1 MKFFFTLILFG
12 FLTSCS
18 TTRKEPVVVMDEAY
32 LNCEAILSKFID
44 IFECIKS
51 DDSTKNLKT
60 DEVDLLF
67 LKGEQL
73 EEKINEGQLSSV
85 DAKFEWIATELNR
98 LSDWL
103 SRFRLKEFMARVR
116 QVHGDSVRT
125 VELRCPPTCWRFR
138 TSCARSPGLKP
149 QARDQGGVPVRNE

>member
-1 MKFFFTLILFG
+1 
-12 FLTSCS
+12 
-18 TTRKEPVVVMDEAY
+18 MDEAY
-32 LNCEAILSKFID
+32 LNCEAIHNEFID

-85 DAKFEWIATELNR
+85 DAKFEWKKLVFDIKQQLAE
-98 LSDWL
+98 
-103 SRFRLKEFMARVR
+103 SRYIRM
-116 QVHGDSVRT
+116 
-125 VELRCPPTCWRFR
+125 
-138 TSCARSPGLKP
+138 
-149 QARDQGGVPVRNE
+149 NESLYRYNYRRWY

>member
-1 MKFFFTLILFG
+1 MKFFLSIILFG

-18 TTRKEPVVVMDEAY
+18 STYKEPVVVMDEAY
-32 LNCEAILSKFID
+32 LNCEAIHSEFID

-51 DDSTKNLKT
+51 DDSTKKLKT

-85 DAKFEWIATELNR
+85 DAKFEWKKLVFDIKQQLAE
-98 LSDWL
+98 
-103 SRFRLKEFMARVR
+103 SRYIRM
-116 QVHGDSVRT
+116 
-125 VELRCPPTCWRFR
+125 
-138 TSCARSPGLKP
+138 
-149 QARDQGGVPVRNE
+149 NESLYRYNYRRWY

>member
-18 TTRKEPVVVMDEAY
+18 TARNEPVDVMDEAY
-32 LNCEAILSKFID
+32 LNCETIHSEFID

-60 DEVDLLF
+60 DEVNLLF

-73 EEKINEGQLSSV
+73 EEKINKGQLSSV
-85 DAKFEWIATELNR
+85 DAKFEWKKLVFDIKQKLA
-98 LSDWL
+98 
-103 SRFRLKEFMARVR
+103 
-116 QVHGDSVRT
+116 
-125 VELRCPPTCWRFR
+125 ELRYIRM
-138 TSCARSPGLKP
+138 
-149 QARDQGGVPVRNE
+149 NESIYRYNYRRWY

>member
-1 MKFFFTLILFG
+1 MKFFLSIILFG

-18 TTRKEPVVVMDEAY
+18 SVHKEPVVLMDEAY
-32 LNCEAILSKFID
+32 LNCEVIHSEFID

-85 DAKFEWIATELNR
+85 DAKFEWKKLVFDIKQQLAE
-98 LSDWL
+98 
-103 SRFRLKEFMARVR
+103 SRYIRM
-116 QVHGDSVRT
+116 
-125 VELRCPPTCWRFR
+125 
-138 TSCARSPGLKP
+138 
-149 QARDQGGVPVRNE
+149 NESLYRYNYRRWY

>member
-18 TTRKEPVVVMDEAY
+18 TARNEPVVVMDEAY
-32 LNCEAILSKFID
+32 LNCETIHSEFID

-60 DEVDLLF
+60 DEVNLLF

-73 EEKINEGQLSSV
+73 EEKINKGQLSSV
-85 DAKFEWIATELNR
+85 DAKFEWKKLVFDIKQKLA
-98 LSDWL
+98 
-103 SRFRLKEFMARVR
+103 
-116 QVHGDSVRT
+116 
-125 VELRCPPTCWRFR
+125 ELRYIRM
-138 TSCARSPGLKP
+138 
-149 QARDQGGVPVRNE
+149 NESIYRYNYRRWY

>member
-18 TTRKEPVVVMDEAY
+18 SAYKEPVVVMDEAY
-32 LNCEAILSKFID
+32 LNCEAIHSEFID

-51 DDSTKNLKT
+51 DDSTKKLKT

-85 DAKFEWIATELNR
+85 DAKFEWKKLVFDIKQQLAE
-98 LSDWL
+98 
-103 SRFRLKEFMARVR
+103 SRYIRM
-116 QVHGDSVRT
+116 
-125 VELRCPPTCWRFR
+125 
-138 TSCARSPGLKP
+138 
-149 QARDQGGVPVRNE
+149 NESLYRYNYRRWY

>member
-18 TTRKEPVVVMDEAY
+18 TARNEPLDVMDEAY
-32 LNCEAILSKFID
+32 LNCETIHSEFID

-60 DEVDLLF
+60 DEVNLLF

-73 EEKINEGQLSSV
+73 EEKINKGQLSSV
-85 DAKFEWIATELNR
+85 DAKFEWKKLVFDIKQKLA
-98 LSDWL
+98 
-103 SRFRLKEFMARVR
+103 
-116 QVHGDSVRT
+116 
-125 VELRCPPTCWRFR
+125 ELRYIRM
-138 TSCARSPGLKP
+138 
-149 QARDQGGVPVRNE
+149 NESIYRYNYRRWY

>member
-1 MKFFFTLILFG
+1 MKFFLSIILFG

-18 TTRKEPVVVMDEAY
+18 SAYKEPVVVMDEAY
-32 LNCEAILSKFID
+32 LNCEAIHSEFID

-51 DDSTKNLKT
+51 DDSTKKLKT

-85 DAKFEWIATELNR
+85 DAKFEWKKLVFDIKQQLTE
-98 LSDWL
+98 
-103 SRFRLKEFMARVR
+103 SRYIRM
-116 QVHGDSVRT
+116 
-125 VELRCPPTCWRFR
+125 
-138 TSCARSPGLKP
+138 
-149 QARDQGGVPVRNE
+149 NESLYRYNYRRWY

>member
-1 MKFFFTLILFG
+1 MKFFLSLILFG

-18 TTRKEPVVVMDEAY
+18 TTHKEPVVVMDEAY
-32 LNCEAILSKFID
+32 LNCETIHSEFID

-73 EEKINEGQLSSV
+73 EEKINKGQLSSV
-85 DAKFEWIATELNR
+85 DAKFEWKKLVFDIKLQLAE
-98 LSDWL
+98 
-103 SRFRLKEFMARVR
+103 SRYIRM
-116 QVHGDSVRT
+116 
-125 VELRCPPTCWRFR
+125 
-138 TSCARSPGLKP
+138 
-149 QARDQGGVPVRNE
+149 NESTYRYNYRRWY

>member
-1 MKFFFTLILFG
+1 LKFFFTLILFG

-32 LNCEAILSKFID
+32 LNCEAIHTKFID

-85 DAKFEWIATELNR
+85 DAKFEWKKLVFDIKQQLAE
-98 LSDWL
+98 
-103 SRFRLKEFMARVR
+103 SRYMRM
-116 QVHGDSVRT
+116 
-125 VELRCPPTCWRFR
+125 
-138 TSCARSPGLKP
+138 
-149 QARDQGGVPVRNE
+149 NESIYRYNYRRWY

>member
-18 TTRKEPVVVMDEAY
+18 TAHKEPLDVMDEAY
-32 LNCEAILSKFID
+32 LNCETIHSEFIG

-60 DEVDLLF
+60 DEVNLLF

-73 EEKINEGQLSSV
+73 EEKINKGQLSSV
-85 DAKFEWIATELNR
+85 DAKFEWKKLVFDIKQKLA
-98 LSDWL
+98 
-103 SRFRLKEFMARVR
+103 
-116 QVHGDSVRT
+116 
-125 VELRCPPTCWRFR
+125 ELRYIRM
-138 TSCARSPGLKP
+138 
-149 QARDQGGVPVRNE
+149 NESIYRYNYRRWY